1 MGADRDKALALL
13 HKYNQSPSLRMHA
26 LAVEAV
32 MRHFARLSGE
42 DVDYWGD
49 VGLLHDVDYE
59 MYPEEHCVKAAELL
73 REAGY
78 DDAFIHS
85 VVSHGYGICSDAE
98 PKLRM
103 EKVLYATDELTG
115 LITACAYVRPSK
127 SVMDLELKSVKK
139 KYKDKNFAAGV
150 DREVVEK
157 GAEMLGMAL
166 DEVIWQTVLG
176 MREAADEL
184 GLKGQA

>member
-1 MGADRDKALALL
+1 MAADRDKAIAIL

-32 MRHFARLSGE
+32 MRHFAKMLGE
-42 DVDYWGD
+42 DEDYWGD

-59 MYPEEHCVKAAELL
+59 MFPEEHCVKAVELL
-73 REAGY
+73 REGGY
-78 DDAFIHS
+78 DDALIHA

-98 PKLRM
+98 PTLQM

-115 LITACAYVRPSK
+115 LVTACAYVRPSR
-127 SVMDLELKSVKK
+127 SVLDVELKSVKK
-139 KYKDKNFAAGV
+139 KYKDKSFAAGV

-157 GAEMLGMAL
+157 GARMLGMEL
-166 DEVIWQTVLG
+166 DDVIWQTVLG
-176 MREAADEL
+176 MRAAAGEL